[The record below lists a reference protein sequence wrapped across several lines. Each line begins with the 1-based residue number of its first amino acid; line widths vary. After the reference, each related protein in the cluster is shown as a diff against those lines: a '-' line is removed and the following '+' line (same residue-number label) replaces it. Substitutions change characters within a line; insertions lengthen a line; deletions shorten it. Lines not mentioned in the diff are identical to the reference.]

1 MVNFFMNSNVF
12 LVSASTIVIIFAIV
26 ITATVQSSTV
36 QSSTVQSSTAE
47 KAFSQVITVGPVWPT
62 NGWVCTSD
70 ADYIVNAVL
79 ISYGD
84 TPSYLEIVISGIG
97 GQPDFE
103 FTPSK
108 METFSIGGPAG
119 STMTI
124 SSRGDISGYITLQT
138 LSNAKASCISL

>member
-1 MVNFFMNSNVF
+1 MSSSILARPDVF

-26 ITATVQSSTV
+26 ITATVQNSIDQGQT
-36 QSSTVQSSTAE
+36 TG
-47 KAFSQVITVGPVWPT
+47 KAFSQIITVGPVWPT
-62 NGWVCTSD
+62 NVWACTSD

-84 TPSYLEIVISGIG
+84 TPSYLEISISGLG
-97 GQPDFE
+97 GQPDLE

-108 METFSIGGPAG
+108 METFSVGGPAG

-124 SSRGDISGYITLQT
+124 SSIGVITGYITLQT
-138 LSNAKASCISL
+138 LSSANARCISL

>member
-1 MVNFFMNSNVF
+1 MSSSKLARPDVF
-12 LVSASTIVIIFAIV
+12 IASAATIIIIFAIV

-36 QSSTVQSSTAE
+36 QGPTTE
-47 KAFSQVITVGPVWPT
+47 KAFSQVITVGPVWPAD
-62 NGWVCTSD
+62 GWICTSN
-70 ADYIVNAVL
+70 ADYVVHAVL

-84 TPSYLEIVISGIG
+84 TPSYLKIEISNKG

-108 METFSIGGPAG
+108 METFSVGGDAG

-124 SSRGDISGYITLQT
+124 SSIGEITGFLTLQT
-138 LSNAKASCISL
+138 LSDARASCRSL

>member
-12 LVSASTIVIIFAIV
+12 LISASTIVIIFAIV

-36 QSSTVQSSTAE
+36 QDSTAE
-47 KAFSQVITVGPVWPT
+47 KPFSQVITAGPVWPT

-70 ADYIVNAVL
+70 EDYVVDAVL

-84 TPSYLEIVISGIG
+84 TPSYLQIEISGQG

-108 METFSIGGPAG
+108 METFSVGGPV
-119 STMTI
+119 I
-124 SSRGDISGYITLQT
+124 
-138 LSNAKASCISL
+138 